1 MRTTHRRYW
10 VFFLL
15 FLFSAIAYLDRVNMS
30 VAGKPI
36 AHEFGL
42 SPIALGYLFS
52 SFLWA
57 YVLMMLP
64 GGRLIDRW
72 GPHVV
77 ASVAAAVWSTAQM
90 ATGMIG
96 SFAAMLM
103 VRLGLGVGEAPFAP
117 ISYSSV
123 RLWSPYTER
132 GTAIAAI
139 SCGSTLG
146 LALGAPAVAWLIE
159 TLSWRWS
166 FIITGAVGFVWVAVW
181 AALISTP
188 EKTGWLPPAERDHI
202 LAGRDAGITPPS
214 HSGVGYLGLIRSPAM
229 WGLFIS
235 QGCLVYT
242 GYLYIS
248 WLPNYL
254 QTARHLSILNSGI
267 YTAIPFLISTV
278 VGVVANWAGDRVL
291 TAEAV
296 RGGSRRYLV
305 VLSLLFMAA
314 GLAIPF
320 VQSLAAVIT
329 LITIA
334 VSAAHVG
341 PAANGALVADLL
353 RSPGDAGRATAFL
366 VLGGNTFGLLAPIV
380 TGYVVAATGS
390 FNAAFVVAG
399 ALALVGAV
407 AALALVRGTLGE
419 HVRPSRQV
427 HVSSVEGRGDV
438 ATGADRTHDPQRLST
453 ISYAIRNPLTGQ
465 LAVTFPKVLRPQ
477 CRLSDARQTI
487 GLFVGPCP
495 QRSSRASPTRERRG
509 ADGYCGPT
517 AAFAERILMK
527 SCEANRV
534 DYLFGL
540 ARNDWLAAEIA
551 AELAQARAAFERTE
565 KPARRFKDFTWSTLK
580 SWSRSRR
587 VVAKAE

>member
-36 AHEFGL
+36 AQEFGL
-42 SPIALGYLFS
+42 SPVALGYLFS

-64 GGRLIDRW
+64 GGRLIDSW

-77 ASVAAAVWSTAQM
+77 ASVATAVWSTAQM
-90 ATGMIG
+90 VTGMVS
-96 SFAAMLM
+96 SFAAMLI

-181 AALISTP
+181 AVLVSTP
-188 EKTGWLPPAERDHI
+188 EKTGWLPPAERNQI

-214 HSGVGYLGLIRSPAM
+214 HNSVGYLGLVRCPAM

-296 RGGSRRYLV
+296 LGGNRRYLV
-305 VLSLLFMAA
+305 VLSLLFTAA
-314 GLAIPF
+314 GLGIPF

-399 ALALVGAV
+399 ALALVGAA

-419 HVRPSRQV
+419 HVRPSR
-427 HVSSVEGRGDV
+427 
-438 ATGADRTHDPQRLST
+438 
-453 ISYAIRNPLTGQ
+453 
-465 LAVTFPKVLRPQ
+465 
-477 CRLSDARQTI
+477 
-487 GLFVGPCP
+487 
-495 QRSSRASPTRERRG
+495 ASPR
-509 ADGYCGPT
+509 
-517 AAFAERILMK
+517 LV
-527 SCEANRV
+527 S
-534 DYLFGL
+534 
-540 ARNDWLAAEIA
+540 
-551 AELAQARAAFERTE
+551 
-565 KPARRFKDFTWSTLK
+565 
-580 SWSRSRR
+580 
-587 VVAKAE
+587 

>member
-36 AHEFGL
+36 AQEFGL
-42 SPIALGYLFS
+42 SPVALGYLFS

-64 GGRLIDRW
+64 GGRLIDSW

-77 ASVAAAVWSTAQM
+77 ASVATAVWSTAQM
-90 ATGMIG
+90 VTGMVS
-96 SFAAMLM
+96 SFAAMLI

-181 AALISTP
+181 AALVSTP
-188 EKTGWLPPAERDHI
+188 EKAGWLPPAERSHI
-202 LAGRDAGITPPS
+202 LAGRDAGITPS
-214 HSGVGYLGLIRSPAM
+214 SRNSVGYLGLICCPAM

-296 RGGSRRYLV
+296 RGGNRRYLV

-390 FNAAFVVAG
+390 FDAAFVVAG
-399 ALALVGAV
+399 ALALIGAV

-419 HVRPSRQV
+419 HVRPSR
-427 HVSSVEGRGDV
+427 
-438 ATGADRTHDPQRLST
+438 
-453 ISYAIRNPLTGQ
+453 
-465 LAVTFPKVLRPQ
+465 
-477 CRLSDARQTI
+477 
-487 GLFVGPCP
+487 
-495 QRSSRASPTRERRG
+495 ASPR
-509 ADGYCGPT
+509 
-517 AAFAERILMK
+517 L
-527 SCEANRV
+527 AN
-534 DYLFGL
+534 
-540 ARNDWLAAEIA
+540 
-551 AELAQARAAFERTE
+551 
-565 KPARRFKDFTWSTLK
+565 
-580 SWSRSRR
+580 
-587 VVAKAE
+587 

>member
-15 FLFSAIAYLDRVNMS
+15 FAFSAIAYLDRVNMS

-77 ASVAAAVWSTAQM
+77 ASVATAVWSTAQM
-90 ATGMIG
+90 ATGMVG

-181 AALISTP
+181 AALVSTP
-188 EKTGWLPPAERDHI
+188 EKTGWLPPAERDRI
-202 LAGRDAGITPPS
+202 LAGRDAGVTPPS

-229 WGLFIS
+229 WGLFVS

-314 GLAIPF
+314 GLARISHRRVDFWPGWRRGGASSGTKAVGCRLNRSVSTF
-320 VQSLAAVIT
+320 ASPGGRSGRGWRSGGNISAGACLVRQPVAAA
-329 LITIA
+329 L
-334 VSAAHVG
+334 SAAW
-341 PAANGALVADLL
+341 AARYSA
-353 RSPGDAGRATAFL
+353 
-366 VLGGNTFGLLAPIV
+366 
-380 TGYVVAATGS
+380 
-390 FNAAFVVAG
+390 
-399 ALALVGAV
+399 
-407 AALALVRGTLGE
+407 
-419 HVRPSRQV
+419 
-427 HVSSVEGRGDV
+427 
-438 ATGADRTHDPQRLST
+438 
-453 ISYAIRNPLTGQ
+453 
-465 LAVTFPKVLRPQ
+465 
-477 CRLSDARQTI
+477 
-487 GLFVGPCP
+487 
-495 QRSSRASPTRERRG
+495 
-509 ADGYCGPT
+509 
-517 AAFAERILMK
+517 
-527 SCEANRV
+527 
-534 DYLFGL
+534 
-540 ARNDWLAAEIA
+540 
-551 AELAQARAAFERTE
+551 
-565 KPARRFKDFTWSTLK
+565 
-580 SWSRSRR
+580 
-587 VVAKAE
+587 

>member
-77 ASVAAAVWSTAQM
+77 ASVATAVWSMAQM
-90 ATGMIG
+90 ATGMVG

-139 SCGSTLG
+139 SSGSTLG

-159 TLSWRWS
+159 TVSWRWS

-181 AALISTP
+181 LPLVSTP
-188 EKTGWLPPAERDHI
+188 EKTGWLRPAERDHI

-214 HSGVGYLGLIRSPAM
+214 HSGVGYLGLIRCPAM

-296 RGGSRRYLV
+296 RGGKRRYLV
-305 VLSLLFMAA
+305 ALSLLFMAA
-314 GLAIPF
+314 GLGIPF

-329 LITIA
+329 LITIT

-341 PAANGALVADLL
+341 PAANGALVGDLL
-353 RSPGDAGRATAFL
+353 RSPSDAGRATAFL

-390 FNAAFVVAG
+390 FNAAFAVAG
-399 ALALVGAV
+399 VLALVGAV

-419 HVRPSRQV
+419 HVRPSR
-427 HVSSVEGRGDV
+427 
-438 ATGADRTHDPQRLST
+438 
-453 ISYAIRNPLTGQ
+453 
-465 LAVTFPKVLRPQ
+465 
-477 CRLSDARQTI
+477 
-487 GLFVGPCP
+487 
-495 QRSSRASPTRERRG
+495 ASPR
-509 ADGYCGPT
+509 
-517 AAFAERILMK
+517 
-527 SCEANRV
+527 
-534 DYLFGL
+534 L
-540 ARNDWLAAEIA
+540 A
-551 AELAQARAAFERTE
+551 
-565 KPARRFKDFTWSTLK
+565 S
-580 SWSRSRR
+580 
-587 VVAKAE
+587 

>member
-36 AHEFGL
+36 AQEFAL
-42 SPIALGYLFS
+42 SPVALGYLFS
-52 SFLWA
+52 SLLWA

-64 GGRLIDRW
+64 GGRLIDSW

-77 ASVAAAVWSTAQM
+77 ASVATAVWSTAQM
-90 ATGMIG
+90 ATGIVS
-96 SFAAMLM
+96 SFAAMLI

-146 LALGAPAVAWLIE
+146 LALGAPAVGWLIE

-166 FIITGAVGFVWVAVW
+166 FIITGAVGFVWIAAW

-188 EKTGWLPPAERDHI
+188 EKTGWLPPAERNHI
-202 LAGRDAGITPPS
+202 LAGRNAGITPPS
-214 HSGVGYLGLIRSPAM
+214 HNSVGYLGLIRCPAM

-278 VGVVANWAGDRVL
+278 VGVVANWAGDKVL

-296 RGGSRRYLV
+296 RGGNRRYLV
-305 VLSLLFMAA
+305 VLSLLFTAA
-314 GLAIPF
+314 GLGIPF

-380 TGYVVAATGS
+380 TGYVVDATGS
-390 FNAAFVVAG
+390 FNTAFVVAG
-399 ALALVGAV
+399 ALALVGAA

-419 HVRPSRQV
+419 HVRPSR
-427 HVSSVEGRGDV
+427 
-438 ATGADRTHDPQRLST
+438 
-453 ISYAIRNPLTGQ
+453 
-465 LAVTFPKVLRPQ
+465 
-477 CRLSDARQTI
+477 
-487 GLFVGPCP
+487 
-495 QRSSRASPTRERRG
+495 ASPR
-509 ADGYCGPT
+509 
-517 AAFAERILMK
+517 LV
-527 SCEANRV
+527 S
-534 DYLFGL
+534 
-540 ARNDWLAAEIA
+540 
-551 AELAQARAAFERTE
+551 
-565 KPARRFKDFTWSTLK
+565 
-580 SWSRSRR
+580 
-587 VVAKAE
+587 

>member
-72 GPHVV
+72 GPHVI
-77 ASVAAAVWSTAQM
+77 ASVATAVWSTAQM
-90 ATGMIG
+90 ATGMVG

-181 AALISTP
+181 AALVSTP

-202 LAGRDAGITPPS
+202 LAGRDAGITPPN
-214 HSGVGYLGLIRSPAM
+214 HGGVGYLGLIRSPAM

-314 GLAIPF
+314 GLGIPF

-353 RSPGDAGRATAFL
+353 RSPSDAGRATAFL

-419 HVRPSRQV
+419 HVRPSR
-427 HVSSVEGRGDV
+427 
-438 ATGADRTHDPQRLST
+438 
-453 ISYAIRNPLTGQ
+453 
-465 LAVTFPKVLRPQ
+465 
-477 CRLSDARQTI
+477 
-487 GLFVGPCP
+487 
-495 QRSSRASPTRERRG
+495 ASPR
-509 ADGYCGPT
+509 
-517 AAFAERILMK
+517 LV
-527 SCEANRV
+527 S
-534 DYLFGL
+534 
-540 ARNDWLAAEIA
+540 
-551 AELAQARAAFERTE
+551 
-565 KPARRFKDFTWSTLK
+565 
-580 SWSRSRR
+580 
-587 VVAKAE
+587 

>member
-72 GPHVV
+72 GPHVI
-77 ASVAAAVWSTAQM
+77 ASVATAVWSTAQM
-90 ATGMIG
+90 ATGMVG

-132 GTAIAAI
+132 GTAIAGI

-181 AALISTP
+181 TALVSTP
-188 EKTGWLPPAERDHI
+188 EKTVWLPPAERDHI

-214 HSGVGYLGLIRSPAM
+214 HSGVGYLGLIRCPAM

-278 VGVVANWAGDRVL
+278 IGVVANWAGDRML

-320 VQSLAAVIT
+320 VQSLVAVIT

-419 HVRPSRQV
+419 HVRPSR
-427 HVSSVEGRGDV
+427 
-438 ATGADRTHDPQRLST
+438 
-453 ISYAIRNPLTGQ
+453 
-465 LAVTFPKVLRPQ
+465 
-477 CRLSDARQTI
+477 
-487 GLFVGPCP
+487 
-495 QRSSRASPTRERRG
+495 ASPR
-509 ADGYCGPT
+509 
-517 AAFAERILMK
+517 
-527 SCEANRV
+527 
-534 DYLFGL
+534 L
-540 ARNDWLAAEIA
+540 A
-551 AELAQARAAFERTE
+551 
-565 KPARRFKDFTWSTLK
+565 S
-580 SWSRSRR
+580 
-587 VVAKAE
+587 

>member
-77 ASVAAAVWSTAQM
+77 ASVATAVWSTAQM
-90 ATGMIG
+90 ATGMVG

-181 AALISTP
+181 AALVSTP

-202 LAGRDAGITPPS
+202 LAGRDAGITPPN
-214 HSGVGYLGLIRSPAM
+214 HSGVGYLGLIRCPAM

-314 GLAIPF
+314 GLGIPF

-419 HVRPSRQV
+419 HVRPSR
-427 HVSSVEGRGDV
+427 
-438 ATGADRTHDPQRLST
+438 
-453 ISYAIRNPLTGQ
+453 
-465 LAVTFPKVLRPQ
+465 
-477 CRLSDARQTI
+477 
-487 GLFVGPCP
+487 
-495 QRSSRASPTRERRG
+495 ASPR
-509 ADGYCGPT
+509 
-517 AAFAERILMK
+517 LV
-527 SCEANRV
+527 S
-534 DYLFGL
+534 
-540 ARNDWLAAEIA
+540 
-551 AELAQARAAFERTE
+551 
-565 KPARRFKDFTWSTLK
+565 
-580 SWSRSRR
+580 
-587 VVAKAE
+587 

>member
-10 VFFLL
+10 IFFLL
-15 FLFSAIAYLDRVNMS
+15 FLLSAIAYLDRVNMS

-64 GGRLIDRW
+64 GGRLIDSW

-77 ASVAAAVWSTAQM
+77 ASVATAVWSTAQM
-90 ATGMIG
+90 ATGMVG

-117 ISYSSV
+117 ICYSSV
-123 RLWSPYTER
+123 RIWSPYTER

-166 FIITGAVGFVWVAVW
+166 FIITGAVGFAWVAVW
-181 AALISTP
+181 AALASTP
-188 EKTGWLPPAERDHI
+188 EKTGWLPPAERNHI
-202 LAGRDAGITPPS
+202 LVGRDGGVTPPS
-214 HSGVGYLGLIRSPAM
+214 HSGVGYLGLIRYPAM

-254 QTARHLSILNSGI
+254 QTARHLSILNSGV

-296 RGGSRRYLV
+296 HNGSRRYLV
-305 VLSLLFMAA
+305 VLSLLFTAV
-314 GLAIPF
+314 GLGIPF

-341 PAANGALVADLL
+341 PAANGALVADVL

-399 ALALVGAV
+399 ALALVGAL

-419 HVRPSRQV
+419 HVRPSR
-427 HVSSVEGRGDV
+427 
-438 ATGADRTHDPQRLST
+438 
-453 ISYAIRNPLTGQ
+453 
-465 LAVTFPKVLRPQ
+465 
-477 CRLSDARQTI
+477 
-487 GLFVGPCP
+487 
-495 QRSSRASPTRERRG
+495 ASPR
-509 ADGYCGPT
+509 
-517 AAFAERILMK
+517 
-527 SCEANRV
+527 
-534 DYLFGL
+534 L
-540 ARNDWLAAEIA
+540 A
-551 AELAQARAAFERTE
+551 
-565 KPARRFKDFTWSTLK
+565 S
-580 SWSRSRR
+580 
-587 VVAKAE
+587 

>member
-72 GPHVV
+72 GPHVI
-77 ASVAAAVWSTAQM
+77 ASVATAVWSTAQM
-90 ATGMIG
+90 ATGMVG

-181 AALISTP
+181 AALVSTP

-202 LAGRDAGITPPS
+202 LAGRDAGITPPN
-214 HSGVGYLGLIRSPAM
+214 HSGVGYLGLIRCPAM

-314 GLAIPF
+314 GLGIPF

-419 HVRPSRQV
+419 HVRPSR
-427 HVSSVEGRGDV
+427 
-438 ATGADRTHDPQRLST
+438 
-453 ISYAIRNPLTGQ
+453 
-465 LAVTFPKVLRPQ
+465 
-477 CRLSDARQTI
+477 
-487 GLFVGPCP
+487 
-495 QRSSRASPTRERRG
+495 ASPR
-509 ADGYCGPT
+509 
-517 AAFAERILMK
+517 LV
-527 SCEANRV
+527 S
-534 DYLFGL
+534 
-540 ARNDWLAAEIA
+540 
-551 AELAQARAAFERTE
+551 
-565 KPARRFKDFTWSTLK
+565 
-580 SWSRSRR
+580 
-587 VVAKAE
+587 

>member
-1 MRTTHRRYW
+1 
-10 VFFLL
+10 
-15 FLFSAIAYLDRVNMS
+15 MS

-77 ASVAAAVWSTAQM
+77 ASVATAVWSTAQM
-90 ATGMIG
+90 ATGVVG

-181 AALISTP
+181 SALVSTP
-188 EKTGWLPPAERDHI
+188 EKTGWLPQAERDHI
-202 LAGRDAGITPPS
+202 LAGRDAGIMPPS
-214 HSGVGYLGLIRSPAM
+214 HSGVGYLGLIRCPAM

-278 VGVVANWAGDRVL
+278 VGVVANWAGDRLL
-291 TAEAV
+291 TAEKV

-305 VLSLLFMAA
+305 ALSLLFMGA

-329 LITIA
+329 LITIV
-334 VSAAHVG
+334 VSAAHIG

-366 VLGGNTFGLLAPIV
+366 VLGGNSFGLLAPIV

-390 FNAAFVVAG
+390 FNAAFAVAG
-399 ALALVGAV
+399 ALALCGAV
-407 AALALVRGTLGE
+407 AALALGRGTLGGQ
-419 HVRPSRQV
+419 VRPSR
-427 HVSSVEGRGDV
+427 
-438 ATGADRTHDPQRLST
+438 AKPRL
-453 ISYAIRNPLTGQ
+453 AG
-465 LAVTFPKVLRPQ
+465 
-477 CRLSDARQTI
+477 
-487 GLFVGPCP
+487 
-495 QRSSRASPTRERRG
+495 
-509 ADGYCGPT
+509 
-517 AAFAERILMK
+517 
-527 SCEANRV
+527 
-534 DYLFGL
+534 
-540 ARNDWLAAEIA
+540 
-551 AELAQARAAFERTE
+551 
-565 KPARRFKDFTWSTLK
+565 
-580 SWSRSRR
+580 
-587 VVAKAE
+587 

>member
-64 GGRLIDRW
+64 GGRLIDSW

-77 ASVAAAVWSTAQM
+77 ASVATAVWSTAQM
-90 ATGMIG
+90 ATGIVS
-96 SFAAMLM
+96 SFAAMLI

-146 LALGAPAVAWLIE
+146 LALGAPAVGWLIE

-166 FIITGAVGFVWVAVW
+166 FIITGAVGFVWIAAW

-188 EKTGWLPPAERDHI
+188 EKTGWLPPAERNHI
-202 LAGRDAGITPPS
+202 LAGRNAGITSPS
-214 HSGVGYLGLIRSPAM
+214 HNSVGYLGLIRCPAM

-278 VGVVANWAGDRVL
+278 VGVVANWAGDKVL

-296 RGGSRRYLV
+296 RGGNRRYLV
-305 VLSLLFMAA
+305 VLSLLFTAA
-314 GLAIPF
+314 GLGIPF

-380 TGYVVAATGS
+380 TGYVVDATGS
-390 FNAAFVVAG
+390 FNTAFVVAG
-399 ALALVGAV
+399 ALALVGAA

-419 HVRPSRQV
+419 HVRPSR
-427 HVSSVEGRGDV
+427 
-438 ATGADRTHDPQRLST
+438 
-453 ISYAIRNPLTGQ
+453 
-465 LAVTFPKVLRPQ
+465 
-477 CRLSDARQTI
+477 
-487 GLFVGPCP
+487 
-495 QRSSRASPTRERRG
+495 ASPR
-509 ADGYCGPT
+509 
-517 AAFAERILMK
+517 LV
-527 SCEANRV
+527 S
-534 DYLFGL
+534 
-540 ARNDWLAAEIA
+540 
-551 AELAQARAAFERTE
+551 
-565 KPARRFKDFTWSTLK
+565 
-580 SWSRSRR
+580 
-587 VVAKAE
+587 

>member
-72 GPHVV
+72 GPHVI
-77 ASVAAAVWSTAQM
+77 ASVATAVWSTAQM
-90 ATGMIG
+90 ATGMVG

-123 RLWSPYTER
+123 RIWSPYTER

-181 AALISTP
+181 AALVSTP

-202 LAGRDAGITPPS
+202 FAGRDAGIPPPS
-214 HSGVGYLGLIRSPAM
+214 HSGVGYLGLIRCPAM

-278 VGVVANWAGDRVL
+278 VGRRRQLGRRQGADRRSGARWQPPL
-291 TAEAV
+291 SGRAQPAV
-296 RGGSRRYLV
+296 YGR
-305 VLSLLFMAA
+305 A
-314 GLAIPF
+314 GLGIPF

-366 VLGGNTFGLLAPIV
+366 VLGGNSFGLLAPIV

-419 HVRPSRQV
+419 HVRPSR
-427 HVSSVEGRGDV
+427 
-438 ATGADRTHDPQRLST
+438 
-453 ISYAIRNPLTGQ
+453 
-465 LAVTFPKVLRPQ
+465 
-477 CRLSDARQTI
+477 
-487 GLFVGPCP
+487 
-495 QRSSRASPTRERRG
+495 ASP
-509 ADGYCGPT
+509 
-517 AAFAERILMK
+517 
-527 SCEANRV
+527 
-534 DYLFGL
+534 GL
-540 ARNDWLAAEIA
+540 V
-551 AELAQARAAFERTE
+551 
-565 KPARRFKDFTWSTLK
+565 S
-580 SWSRSRR
+580 
-587 VVAKAE
+587 

>member
-1 MRTTHRRYW
+1 VLDWRRLEYVRAATPTRTLIAGDDERRRSAAMRTTHRRYW
-10 VFFLL
+10 VFFPL

-77 ASVAAAVWSTAQM
+77 ASVATVVWSTAQM
-90 ATGMIG
+90 ATGMVG
-96 SFAAMLM
+96 SFAAMLL

-139 SCGSTLG
+139 SSGSTLG

-159 TLSWRWS
+159 TLAWRWS

-181 AALISTP
+181 LALVSTP
-188 EKTGWLPPAERDHI
+188 EKTGWLPLAERDHI
-202 LAGRDAGITPPS
+202 LAGRDAGIAPPS
-214 HSGVGYLGLIRSPAM
+214 HSGVGYLGLIRCPAM

-291 TAEAV
+291 TAEKV

-305 VLSLLFMAA
+305 ALSLLLMAA

-320 VQSLAAVIT
+320 AQSLAAVIS
-329 LITIA
+329 LITIV

-341 PAANGALVADLL
+341 PAANGALVSDLL
-353 RSPGDAGRATAFL
+353 RSPSDAGRATAFL
-366 VLGGNTFGLLAPIV
+366 GLPKPPGGQPMVPIV
-380 TGYVVAATGS
+380 HGTGHG
-390 FNAAFVVAG
+390 
-399 ALALVGAV
+399 
-407 AALALVRGTLGE
+407 
-419 HVRPSRQV
+419 
-427 HVSSVEGRGDV
+427 
-438 ATGADRTHDPQRLST
+438 QRL
-453 ISYAIRNPLTGQ
+453 PV
-465 LAVTFPKVLRPQ
+465 LA
-477 CRLSDARQTI
+477 SA
-487 GLFVGPCP
+487 
-495 QRSSRASPTRERRG
+495 
-509 ADGYCGPT
+509 
-517 AAFAERILMK
+517 
-527 SCEANRV
+527 
-534 DYLFGL
+534 
-540 ARNDWLAAEIA
+540 
-551 AELAQARAAFERTE
+551 
-565 KPARRFKDFTWSTLK
+565 
-580 SWSRSRR
+580 
-587 VVAKAE
+587 